1 MNLLTYWLWG
11 GRERGGI
18 LGEEKLPSTEML
30 TIRTRALLVEKL
42 RDMIYYRG

>member
-1 MNLLTYWLWG
+1 MGW
-11 GRERGGI
+11 ERKRRDFV
-18 LGEEKLPSTEML
+18 LASGEEKLPSTEMV